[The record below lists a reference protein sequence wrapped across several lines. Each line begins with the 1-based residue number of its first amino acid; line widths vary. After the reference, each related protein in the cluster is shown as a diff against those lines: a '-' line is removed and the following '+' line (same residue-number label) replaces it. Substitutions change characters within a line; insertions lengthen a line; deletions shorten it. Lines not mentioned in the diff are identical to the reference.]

1 MSENT
6 IKVIKIGGN
15 VIDSP
20 GDLSAF
26 IREFAAMPGPKVL
39 VHGGGKEATRLC
51 RSMNIPTQMIDGRR
65 VTDAA
70 TLDVVTMVYAGL
82 INKRI
87 VAGLQR
93 AGCNAIGLSGADAG
107 CIRAVRRRPEPVDYG
122 FVGDI
127 PCHGVDAE
135 RILSLIRLS
144 LTPVFCAITHDGCG
158 TLLNCNAD
166 SVATA
171 TATALAA
178 VGPAELIFCFEKNG
192 VLEDIDNPD
201 SVIDV
206 ITPSTYFTLRAKGA
220 VGGGMIP
227 KVENALKAIAAG
239 VLSVT
244 IRSSNNISAPSGT
257 TIKS

>member
-1 MSENT
+1 MMKDT
-6 IKVIKIGGN
+6 VKVIKIGGN
-15 VIDSP
+15 VIDNSEA
-20 GDLSAF
+20 LSAF
-26 IREFAAMPGPKVL
+26 LLEFADMPGPKVL

-51 RSMNIPTQMIDGRR
+51 NSMSIPTRMIDGRR
-65 VTDAA
+65 VTDAE

-93 AGCNAIGLSGADAG
+93 AGCNAIGLTGADAG
-107 CIRAVRRRPEPVDYG
+107 CIRAVRRSPVPVDYG

-127 PCHGVDAE
+127 PCNGVDPE
-135 RILSLIRLS
+135 RILNFVHCG
-144 LTPVFCAITHDGCG
+144 LTPVFCAITHDGNG

-171 TATALAA
+171 IATALAA
-178 VGPAELIFCFEKNG
+178 AEPTELIFCFEKNG
-192 VLEDIDNPD
+192 VLADVDNPG

-206 ITPSTYFTLRAKGA
+206 ITPSTYFTLRSRGA

-239 VLSVT
+239 VRSVT
-244 IRSSNNISAPSGT
+244 IRNSNNISTPAGT
-257 TIKS
+257 TIKP